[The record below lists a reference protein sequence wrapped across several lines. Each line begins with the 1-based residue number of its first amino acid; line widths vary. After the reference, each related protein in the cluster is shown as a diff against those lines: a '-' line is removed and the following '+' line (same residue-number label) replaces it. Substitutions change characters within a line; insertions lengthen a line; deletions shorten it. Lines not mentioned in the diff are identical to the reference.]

1 MELITINDVSD
12 YIQKILDIEKE
23 EESIKSPV
31 KPEFLFRGQ
40 SNINYQLMPALGRYG
55 GGHSDIG
62 IVERNLIVS
71 AKRKMPSVFSKD
83 LDPIELLCILQHYGV
98 PTRLLDVTENALV
111 ALYFACAGNSERS
124 GEVFVFKNEPFD
136 VSLYPVDYAIAESY
150 KFAFATTTDL
160 DYFYE
165 CAIAQPYFLE
175 QINELEEDS
184 EAGARWIEECCKK
197 PSFIY
202 GSNRLERQLIQ
213 QGRYILFPNDVEY
226 YGSDSKPMF
235 KSRIKALPKDH
246 KCVVGRFEVLANKKQ
261 QILKEIKM
269 LGVDKGM
276 LFADSVDMVCSE
288 IKEKYFG

>member
-1 MELITINDVSD
+1 MIINNVSE
-12 YIQKILDIEKE
+12 YILRVFDIEKE
-23 EESIKSPV
+23 AELEIGPI

-40 SNINYQLMPALGRYG
+40 SNINYQLIPALGRFE

-71 AKRKMPSVFSKD
+71 AKRKMPSVFTND
-83 LDPIELLCILQHYGV
+83 LDPIELLCMLQHYGI

-111 ALYFACAGNSERS
+111 ALYFACAGNIDKN
-124 GEVFVFKNEPFD
+124 GEVLIFKNDPFD
-136 VSLYPVDYAIAESY
+136 VSIYPFDYAIAESY
-150 KFAFATTTDL
+150 KFAFTTMTYL

-165 CAIAQPYFLE
+165 SIIAQPYFLE
-175 QINELEEDS
+175 QINKLEKDN
-184 EAGARWIEECCKK
+184 EAGGRWIDECCKT

-213 QGRYILFPNDVEY
+213 QGRYILFPNAVEHV
-226 YGSDSKPMF
+226 GSDSKPMF
-235 KSRIKALPKDH
+235 TSRIHALPKDH
-246 KCVVGRFEVLANKKQ
+246 KCVAGRIEIMADKKQ

-269 LGVDKGM
+269 LGIDKAM

-288 IKEKYFG
+288 IKEKYYK